1 MNYIGLVALIL
12 GLISIFITFK
22 YVDNYDR
29 LYYQIEKKASNN
41 LFKYPQELIDIQD
54 ELNLSDK
61 DFKAIIVMKRK
72 QIIEIL
78 KKVNKEKLSGQKASA
93 KDNKAKENFID
104 FKIYLSSYQRRIPNT
119 ELTNLFKTAKKEL
132 DEKSLFSFNDES
144 KLAEKA
150 ILKQDSIQS
159 QSVNKYFSYSDLTP
173 EYLSSNDVDINKS
186 KSVCITKYNG
196 NSYGRYI
203 NDEYLCD
210 GQIVKNLIC
219 NS

>member
-29 LYYQIEKKASNN
+29 LYYKIEKKGCNN
-41 LFKYPQELIDIQD
+41 SFKYPQELIDIQD

-61 DFKAIIVMKRK
+61 DFKTIIVMKRK

-78 KKVNKEKLSGQKASA
+78 KKVNKEKLSGQKAVA

-132 DEKSLFSFNDES
+132 DDKRFSYDDELDLS
-144 KLAEKA
+144 KKA
-150 ILKQDSIQS
+150 IMNQDNKSS
-159 QSVNKYFSYSDLTP
+159 QPLTKYFSYSDL
-173 EYLSSNDVDINKS
+173 SSIENNVNEINNKS
-186 KSVCITKYNG
+186 KSVCVTQYNG
-196 NSYGRYI
+196 DLYGRYI
-203 NDEYLCD
+203 NDSYLCD
-210 GQIVKNLIC
+210 GKLVKNLVC
-219 NS
+219 NN